1 MNRVWKRFL
10 NKVAKGVG
18 IVAYVLSSMLIP
30 AVIAGSMGYD
40 PEWGILMGAGVFVI
54 APMILVHILLVY
66 RDAKR
71 EVEWEN
77 REMMNTLKGNKYDF

>member
-18 IVAYVLSSMLIP
+18 TVAYVLLSMFIP
-30 AVIAGSMGYD
+30 AVIAHRMGYD
-40 PEWGILMGAGVFVI
+40 LEWGIMFGAGVFVI
-54 APMILVHILLVY
+54 APMTFYMIRDVY

-77 REMMNTLKGNKYDF
+77 QKLMRDIKGDR